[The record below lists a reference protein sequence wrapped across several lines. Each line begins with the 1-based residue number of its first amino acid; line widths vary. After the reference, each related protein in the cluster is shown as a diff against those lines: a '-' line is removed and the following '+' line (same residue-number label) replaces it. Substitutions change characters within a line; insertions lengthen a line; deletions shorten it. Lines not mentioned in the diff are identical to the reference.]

1 MLCPRGVPKVLA
13 KLKAWRATRQRKD
26 AAIRRAIE
34 EFREKRGFAPMGAHV
49 LRLDPQETIVRVMYL
64 TNHIPPDRAW
74 FAISHAT
81 GIVRELA
88 FKDVADLE
96 SPWR

>member
-1 MLCPRGVPKVLA
+1 MLAR
-13 KLKAWRATRQRKD
+13 LKAWRTERRRKD
-26 AAIRRAIE
+26 AAIRRALQ
-34 EFREKRGFAPMGAHV
+34 EFRERRGFAPMSAHV
-49 LRLDPQETIVRVMYL
+49 LRQDPEETIVRVMYL

-74 FAISHAT
+74 FAISNTT
-81 GIVRELA
+81 GDVRELA